1 MAFVAGGA
9 EQMMRTLPVPTT
21 ASPAVQSTAVPIAL
35 PPGSPA
41 KPMKPMSQGSAPVPG
56 PVATKPGSA
65 SVPTPATLYPDI
77 IADGGGI
84 TINNKFV
91 AFNGSIAINSTT
103 IMPSSPETTTCRYTG
118 SFTLK
123 NVGGGSPASVG
134 VNSFDVN
141 TTVEQ
146 PQVGKIDS
154 QGYGIPDLK
163 PGATYPQTFYYDLKP
178 GSYVI
183 WLTIDPYHKLKQAT
197 PGVKQYHVQLNV
209 TCDRGGSMQRM
220 PGPAKSM
227 GGASVKPGGTVNGAA
242 PENPGSTK
250 MLNPQPFPPKQGK
263 TSNGNCHT

>member
-1 MAFVAGGA
+1 MNKQFTPAQFLFHLLRACGISLLIGSGF
-9 EQMMRTLPVPTT
+9 T
-21 ASPAVQSTAVPIAL
+21 AAIAAPSSVGSQVST
-35 PPGSPA
+35 
-41 KPMKPMSQGSAPVPG
+41 VPG

-65 SVPTPATLYPDI
+65 FVPTPATLYPDI

-103 IMPSSPETTTCRYTG
+103 IMPSSPGATACRYTG

-123 NVGGGSPASVG
+123 NVGGGSPSSVG

-154 QGYGIPDLK
+154 EGYSIPDLK
-163 PGATYPQTFYYDLKP
+163 PGATYPQPFRYDLKP

-209 TCDRGGSMQRM
+209 TCDRGGSMQFM

-250 MLNPQPFPPKQGK
+250 MLNLQPFPPKQGK
-263 TSNGNCHT
+263 TGGVELPAVQLPAVQK